1 MGDSWLYE
9 DMTLL
14 HDILPTG
21 DEALW
26 LSPIAPELLGS
37 AVQKHGH
44 PRARRVI
51 LPSASETSFAWLTT
65 VKPRKLKSRF
75 MSALRQMVEFTR
87 PGEMLI
93 MSIHGHGDSE
103 YGYEGAIEVGH
114 RWLGRI
120 CYLQPQDVLGVIQSC
135 AGRTTLIV
143 NSCFASYWVEC
154 ALSRGLD
161 SGRVTIV
168 AGGAREEIYSHSM
181 SGSAKFRG
189 GYFLNCLVA
198 RLYKEYALFFPRP
211 MVFQGEPAKYEAPF
225 TSSNVDIVRLS
236 NPVRVTQSTLQT
248 VMEDICHDMAL
259 LRGQSSTP
267 QVFGGSSE
275 ADALRFFGVAA
286 GAELPINI
294 TRTSPENPNQEFL
307 GHAATGC
314 LGLPKRS
321 STAELVSQYLLLPF
335 SPNAGCNTR
344 LSMAIVT
351 WEKGKLSWLQ
361 VRLLRRALEKRL
373 HAFRSM
379 TKELDKRGVKI
390 SKRMPLT
397 TEELYFWRREAEC
410 FTVYENGRSWT
421 QVRDLFICSM
431 VQHQAENPDA

>member
-1 MGDSWLYE
+1 M
-9 DMTLL
+9 
-14 HDILPTG
+14 
-21 DEALW
+21 A
-26 LSPIAPELLGS
+26 A
-37 AVQKHGH
+37 
-44 PRARRVI
+44 
-51 LPSASETSFAWLTT
+51 
-65 VKPRKLKSRF
+65 
-75 MSALRQMVEFTR
+75 
-87 PGEMLI
+87 
-93 MSIHGHGDSE
+93 
-103 YGYEGAIEVGH
+103 
-114 RWLGRI
+114 
-120 CYLQPQDVLGVIQSC
+120 
-135 AGRTTLIV
+135 
-143 NSCFASYWVEC
+143 
-154 ALSRGLD
+154 
-161 SGRVTIV
+161 
-168 AGGAREEIYSHSM
+168 GAREEIYSHSM
-181 SGSAKFRG
+181 SGSEKFRG

-211 MVFQGEPAKYEAPF
+211 MVLQGEPAKYEAPF

-248 VMEDICHDMAL
+248 VMEEICHDMAL

-267 QVFGGSSE
+267 QVFGGGSE

-344 LSMAIVT
+344 LSMAIVN